1 MANATTPMFCLP
13 YVITSGDYFTIHL
26 TDSSTGTHSVDVPLV
41 AGTYYNNRDFTRS
54 DNLLKHFVDQANL
67 AETEDEDLDE
77 GTWSVTEYASGNMK
91 GMITLTRTAGHANDN
106 LNNITFTQTTVIA
119 GQDFGFTSNVVTPTS
134 EVVGTSAT
142 WSSSYVTGRQWITH
156 PVYPGT
162 FLAHHEAMPRD
173 FIVSIDPTVTAAT
186 QLTQDYYGT
195 KTFRRIHIM
204 TVNAAS
210 MLDQFAGDSDF
221 LESGQTVSDPN
232 VTWDSFRRTWRD
244 ASGDLKTCRF
254 HPDMDTAATYHEVL
268 PMMPWIASPHDG
280 MTVAFEAPYRFDFDI
295 EALDV

>member
-1 MANATTPMFCLP
+1 MNPHVTVTFA
-13 YVITSGDYFTIHL
+13 
-26 TDSSTGTHSVDVPLV
+26 DSSIGAQTMNFNLSSETDLF
-41 AGTYYNNRDFTRS
+41 NNRDFTRD
-54 DNLLKHFVDQANL
+54 DNLLKDFVDQANG
-67 AETEDEDLDE
+67 AETVLFGGNA
-77 GTWSVTEYASGNMK
+77 GTWSVSEYASGNMK
-91 GMITLTRTAGHANDN
+91 GMISLIRTAGDADDD
-106 LNNITFTQTTVIA
+106 LTSITFNSPTILA
-119 GQDFGFTSNVVTPTS
+119 GQDLGFSSDTVAPTV
-134 EVVGTSAT
+134 EIPGTSAT
-142 WSSSYVTGRQWITH
+142 WRSSYVTGRQWIPH

-173 FIVSIDPTVTAAT
+173 FIVSIDPNVTAAT

-210 MLDQFAGDSDF
+210 MLDQFADDSDF
-221 LESGQTVSDPN
+221 LEDGQTVSDPN